1 MAHTAGRG
9 RPRHDDVLTPTEWRV
24 VHAIQHGM
32 TNREIAARRGV
43 SLDAVKYH
51 VANAVAKLGVP
62 NRQAL
67 RRWFRVPSGS
77 ALGRGGEPM
86 ETTTSQFQ
94 AIGQVSR
101 SVGDI
106 AAAEHWYGKVLGLR
120 HLYTFGKLAFFD
132 CGGTRLYL
140 TAEVPAGPES
150 ILYLRVADIRAAY
163 EGLIAR
169 GVEFAGAPHLV
180 HRHADGT
187 EEWMAFFKDPDGRP
201 LALMAQAKA

>member
-1 MAHTAGRG
+1 MAITRGRE

-94 AIGQVSR
+94 AIGQVS
-101 SVGDI
+101 
-106 AAAEHWYGKVLGLR
+106 
-120 HLYTFGKLAFFD
+120 
-132 CGGTRLYL
+132 
-140 TAEVPAGPES
+140 
-150 ILYLRVADIRAAY
+150 
-163 EGLIAR
+163 
-169 GVEFAGAPHLV
+169 
-180 HRHADGT
+180 
-187 EEWMAFFKDPDGRP
+187 
-201 LALMAQAKA
+201 